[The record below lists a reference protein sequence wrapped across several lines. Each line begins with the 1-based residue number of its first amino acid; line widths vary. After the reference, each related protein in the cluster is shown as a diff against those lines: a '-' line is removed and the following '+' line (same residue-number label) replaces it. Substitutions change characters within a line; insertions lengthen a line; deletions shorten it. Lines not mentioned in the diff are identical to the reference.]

1 MKTVTDLQI
10 WVLVSVLGVIG
21 SIAIGVVSWGLQR
34 MIKSVDAIREDLHRL
49 SMNMATHDQ
58 RIQTLHEAD
67 NNLTTRMNDHSKR
80 MQAMEL
86 AVAIIKS
93 RDNDKHKG

>member
-21 SIAIGVVSWGLQR
+21 TIAISVVSWGLQR

-49 SMNMATHDQ
+49 SMNMASHDQ
-58 RIQTLHEAD
+58 RIQTLHEMD
-67 NNLTTRMNDHSKR
+67 NNLTARLNDHSTR
-80 MQAMEL
+80 MRNVETDI
-86 AVAIIKS
+86 AILKNQ
-93 RDNDKHKG
+93 RQ